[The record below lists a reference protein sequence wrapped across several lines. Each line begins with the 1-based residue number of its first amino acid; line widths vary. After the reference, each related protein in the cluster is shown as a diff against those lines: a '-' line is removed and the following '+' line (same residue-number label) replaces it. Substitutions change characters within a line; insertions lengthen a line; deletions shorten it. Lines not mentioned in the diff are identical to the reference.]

1 MHTEEIR
8 IGEASLVLE
17 TGRIARQAHGAL
29 VVRHGR
35 SFVLGTVVGAD
46 RPSGE
51 GDFFP
56 LTVEYRERLAAG
68 GRIPGAY
75 GRREG
80 RITDREVLTSRLIDR
95 TLRPLFPKGF
105 THEVQV
111 QVTVFSADAESDL
124 ESLGLIAAAG
134 AVHLSDLPFR
144 GPVAG
149 LRIVRRDKRFVALP
163 AAAERPLGHLDFVVA
178 GSRDG
183 VVMVE
188 GAADRIGDEEVI
200 EALDAAAGELA
211 PLLDAFDRL
220 RERAGRPKRAFAP
233 EAPPPLLAEAVREV
247 ADALIHAALAHD
259 DKTARRRALAEGE
272 ALVLGTVEGD
282 PKAIAALY
290 EAEVKRVARQRI
302 LDGKRIGGRAHDRV
316 RDIAIDVGL
325 LRANHGSALFTRGET
340 QALVS
345 ATLGTRRD
353 VADVETVLG
362 MVQERFLL
370 HYNFPAFSVGEVRAA
385 KGPGRR
391 EIGHGHLAL
400 RALAAVMPDHK
411 AYPYT
416 VRVVSDI
423 TESNGSSS
431 MATVCGGC
439 LALIDAGV
447 PIREPVAGI
456 AMGLIR
462 EGDRTAILSD
472 ILGDED
478 HLGDMDFKVAGTAH
492 GITAVQMDN
501 KLGSLPREVLARA
514 LAQAGD
520 GRRHILE
527 VMRAAIQ
534 AAGESTEPSLH
545 TQLRVNP
552 SRIGAIIGSG
562 GSTIREIQE
571 ATRTKIDVHDDG
583 FVMVFGT
590 DERGTREATRRIQKL
605 ALELKK
611 DGLYV
616 GEVVSIKEF
625 GCFVRIA
632 DHEGLVHVSELDD
645 KRVESVESVVQQGQE
660 ILVRVLGA
668 DERGR
673 LKLSRRAALGES
685 RDAAINA

>member
-8 IGEASLVLE
+8 IGEASLTLE

-35 SFVLGTVVGAD
+35 SFVLATVVGGD
-46 RPSGE
+46 GPSGG

-105 THEVQV
+105 TSEVQV
-111 QVTVFSADAESDL
+111 QVTVFSADADSDL
-124 ESLGLIAAAG
+124 DSLGLIAAAG
-134 AVHLSDLPFR
+134 AVHLSDLPFH

-149 LRIVRRDKRFVALP
+149 LRLVRREKRFVPMP
-163 AAAERPLGHLDFVVA
+163 AASERALGHLDFVVSA
-178 GSRDG
+178 SREG

-188 GAADRIGDEEVI
+188 GAADRIGDDEVI
-200 EALDAAAGELA
+200 EALDAAVAELA
-211 PLLDAFDRL
+211 PVFDALDRL
-220 RERAGRPKRAFAP
+220 RERAGRPKRAFAAELP
-233 EAPPPLLAEAVREV
+233 PPPLVHAVRE
-247 ADALIHAALAHD
+247 AAEALIHGALGHD
-259 DKTARRRALAEGE
+259 DKTTRRRALAEGE
-272 ALVLGTVEGD
+272 ALVLGTVEGE
-282 PKAIAALY
+282 PKTVAALY

-302 LDGKRIGGRAHDRV
+302 LDGKRIGGRPLDRV
-316 RDIAIDVGL
+316 RDISIDIGL

-340 QALVS
+340 QALAS

-353 VADVETVLG
+353 VQDVETVLG
-362 MVQERFLL
+362 MLQERFLL
-370 HYNFPAFSVGEVRAA
+370 HYNFPSFSVGEVRAS

-391 EIGHGHLAL
+391 EIGHGNLAL

-411 AYPYT
+411 TYPYT

-447 PIREPVAGI
+447 PIKEPVAGI

-478 HLGDMDFKVAGTAH
+478 HLGDMDFKVAGTAE

-501 KLGSLPREVLARA
+501 KLGSLPRDVLARA
-514 LAQAGD
+514 LAQAGE

-527 VMRAAIQ
+527 VMRAAVQ
-534 AAGESTEPSLH
+534 AAGESTEPALH

-571 ATRTKIDVHDDG
+571 STRTKIDVHDDG

-590 DERGTREATRRIQKL
+590 DERGTREAVRRIQKL

-632 DHEGLVHVSELDD
+632 DHEGLVHVSELDE
-645 KRVESVESVVQQGQE
+645 KRVEKVESVVQVGQE

-673 LKLSRRAALGES
+673 LKLSRKAALGES